1 MCLGN
6 RGGSGGNQLP
16 AGQELFQK
24 FATCGVLIDYQ
35 RRNSSEPAAK
45 RRSRPLRTIDPES
58 ACEMERAA
66 CALTALHP
74 DTAAHHIDQLG
85 GNREPQTRSPIVSCR

>member
-1 MCLGN
+1 MCLTH
-6 RGGSGGNQLP
+6 RGGSGGDQLP
-16 AGQELFQK
+16 VGQELFQK

-45 RRSRPLRTIDPES
+45 RGSGPLRTIAPDP

-74 DTAAHHIDQLG
+74 DAPAHHIDQLG
-85 GNREPQTRSPIVSCR
+85 GNREPQTGSAIVSCR